1 MRSGG
6 QSTHATDWLGG
17 TINLVLIITA
27 SWLYLLFIF
36 LYLLSC
42 HKLFLP
48 CPPGNVLFGLWREGL
63 IVRCAFTNWTDETD
77 TEKFNASTTTAR
89 CAPYSP
95 GARVDVQLSSWR
107 SFFSVGFV
115 AKGKLTRPS
124 RSDEHLT
131 RPVVH
136 RPRMSASLHCTGD
149 SSSIPVTAC
158 VLILL

>member
-1 MRSGG
+1 MLCITRCASLSLWCEGPMREEHMGWCG
-6 QSTHATDWLGG
+6 AVGWPSTHATDWLGG

-107 SFFSVGFV
+107 SFFFCRVCCERKANQ
-115 AKGKLTRPS
+115 AKPER
-124 RSDEHLT
+124 
-131 RPVVH
+131 
-136 RPRMSASLHCTGD
+136 
-149 SSSIPVTAC
+149 
-158 VLILL
+158 